1 LTRATNLRP
10 GLLTLA
16 LMAGCASQ
24 GMPPGGPPDKTPPL
38 LLKVTPESGSLHVGP
53 RQVVTFRFDEV
64 VNERVRSGGGLEQ
77 GVVVSPTDG
86 PVSVDWH
93 RTSITIKNRKIWR
106 PDLAYTVTILSGLQ
120 DLSGNATKKPLQTVF
135 STGGVIPHGE
145 VRGVAFDWLAQQP
158 KAGARVEA
166 MLGGDTTL
174 RFIAVADTAGRFVM
188 TTLPAGTLLLRV
200 YDDLNSNRL
209 LDPREP
215 WDSATV
221 TLADTASREFYM
233 FAHDTLGPSLLDVTP
248 VDSVT
253 LRVKFDRPLRP
264 GAPLEPSQFSLKM
277 KDSTKID
284 SVLIEVL
291 RVSSAARF
299 DTVARQR
306 KAFVA
311 DSTMRA
317 DTSAA
322 GRRAVQRRDS
332 LERATRQDSIAQAQ
346 IASVKAL
353 RDTTPKIVKPKP
365 SRAAPVSE
373 FILELAH
380 PLKVDVFANLSVRDA
395 IGLTGHTH
403 RPARVKQFVLRK
415 PAAKDSTAAKNAKPS
430 PKDSSATKSAK
441 PVSKDSTAATKASK
455 PPPADSTAAKAK
467 KP

>member
-1 LTRATNLRP
+1 MTSPRNIRL
-10 GLLTLA
+10 GLVA
-16 LMAGCASQ
+16 LVLSAGCASA
-24 GMPPGGPPDKTPPL
+24 GMPPGGPADKTPPV

-64 VNERVRSGGGLEQ
+64 VNERVRAGGGLDQ

-93 RTSITIKNRKIWR
+93 RSSITIRSRKVWR

-120 DLSGNATKKPLQTVF
+120 DLSGNATKKPVQTVF
-135 STGGVIPHGE
+135 STGSVIPHGE
-145 VRGVAFDWLAQQP
+145 VRGVAFDWVAQQA
-158 KAGARVEA
+158 KGGARVEA
-166 MLGGDTTL
+166 MIGNDTTL
-174 RFIAVADTAGRFVM
+174 KFIAVADTAGRFVM
-188 TTLPAGTLLLRV
+188 TTLPAGTLHVRV
-200 YDDLNSNRL
+200 YDDANSNRV
-209 LDPREP
+209 LDPREQ

-264 GAPLEPSQFSLKM
+264 GAPLEASQFSLKM

-299 DTVARQR
+299 DTVTQQR
-306 KAFVA
+306 KTFVA

-317 DTSAA
+317 DTSVA
-322 GRRAVQRRDS
+322 GRREVQRKDS
-332 LERATRQDSIAQAQ
+332 LARAARQDSIAQAQ

-353 RDTTPKIVKPKP
+353 RDTTPKILRPKP

-373 FILELAH
+373 FILELAR
-380 PLKVDVFANLSVRDA
+380 PLQYDVFATLSVRDA
-395 IGLTGHTH
+395 MGLTGHTH
-403 RPARVKQFVLRK
+403 RPARVKQVVLRK
-415 PAAKDSTAAKNAKPS
+415 PAPKDSTAAKAAKPPAKDSTAAKTAKP
-430 PKDSSATKSAK
+430 PAT
-441 PVSKDSTAATKASK
+441 DSTARKAAK
-455 PPPADSTAAKAK
+455 PAPVDSTALKTK

>member
-1 LTRATNLRP
+1 LNRTLSLRP
-10 GLLTLA
+10 GLLALA

-24 GMPPGGPPDKTPPL
+24 GIPPGGPPDKTPPL
-38 LLKVTPESGSLHVGP
+38 LLRVTPESGSLHVGP

-64 VNERVRSGGGLEQ
+64 VNERVRAGGGLDQ

-106 PDLAYTVTILSGLQ
+106 PDIAYTVTILSGLQ

-145 VRGVAFDWLAQQP
+145 VRGVAFDWVAQQP
-158 KAGARVEA
+158 KGGARVEA

-174 RFIAVADTAGRFVM
+174 KFIAVADTAGRFVM
-188 TTLPAGTLLLRV
+188 TTLPAGTLTLRV
-200 YDDLNSNRL
+200 YDDVNSNRA

-264 GAPLEPSQFSLKM
+264 GAPLEASQFSLKM
-277 KDSTKID
+277 KDSTKTD
-284 SVLIEVL
+284 SVPIAVL

-299 DTVARQR
+299 DTVTRQR

-322 GRRAVQRRDS
+322 GRKAVQRRDS
-332 LERATRQDSIAQAQ
+332 LERAARQDSIAQAQ

-353 RDTTPKIVKPKP
+353 RDTTPVIVRPKP

-373 FILELAH
+373 FILELAQ
-380 PLKVDVFANLSVRDA
+380 PLKVDVFATLSVRDA

-403 RPARVKQFVLRK
+403 RPARVKQVVLRK
-415 PAAKDSTAAKNAKPS
+415 PAAKDSASAKSTKPS
-430 PKDSSATKSAK
+430 PKDSAATKARK
-441 PVSKDSTAATKASK
+441 PAPNDSTAAKAPK
-455 PPPADSTAAKAK
+455 PPPTDSTAAKAK